1 MKGVRSAGY
10 LVAVLGV
17 MSLAVLP
24 ACVSAQEERTDSTRA
39 RLLERL
45 RVLGLPPGDS
55 SMAVPDSALIR
66 SRQEQARQGT
76 ATGSSAP
83 QDVLSQLRA
92 LPGYSA
98 AEYEGRSAEYR
109 AGVGILYLYGDST
122 RPAVLLR
129 EGERLQADSVIRY
142 DDEAQVVDA
151 RGAPVYTPSTG
162 DEVRSEG
169 IRVRLDRE
177 EASAVGAQT
186 RYREGADW
194 IVTGDLPVIQSE
206 LAYGHKTRF
215 TSCELEVPHYHFE
228 ADQLKIVRG
237 RILVARPVRLYFG
250 DVPVA
255 WLPFIAQSLAGGD
268 RASGLLTPQFSVNDI
283 VRTSGGYRRR
293 ISNLGYY
300 WAMSQYSDA
309 SLALDWFDDN
319 YTALTVETQYR
330 WLRQFLNGRL
340 SYRQFWRANGTVE
353 KTLNTRH
360 NWEISERTRFNMSA
374 AWASSDRFVVRNS
387 FDQDELT
394 RSIDSQG
401 GLNHRFDWGN
411 LSLSANRKQFL
422 EDRVEMTLPDVSLSL
437 NTITLFPASVA
448 QGGPLNN
455 VTLSGGGNLRR
466 ATRDF
471 VDSEPGRYDTGTLN
485 GAARASIGF
494 GRLSIGGDVTYREAS
509 TLGLPRDSL
518 PFFPEAAIGQGLR
531 AFQTLDGRLA
541 AQEALTGERVD
552 VSQATLDMSA
562 SVSFQQNLIGT
573 TTLTPSVTLSRSA
586 TRADTSRY
594 AQDFIAGPPRIS
606 AGATLRSDVYGFY
619 PGFGGFERVRHK
631 LTPSFTYSW
640 APEVE
645 PNDVQT
651 AVFGARTLQP
661 RSVLGLSLSQTFE
674 AKRAVRGD
682 TAAAG
687 ESEAP
692 GERVGEDGLRRVES
706 GEVVTL
712 LSLNTSAVEYD
723 FVEADSSGGLF
734 GFRTTRLTNTI
745 SSDYLRGL
753 QIRMA
758 HDLFDDERSEDPDVQ
773 GTRRFAPHLTQ
784 LNFGFTLN
792 DRSTVVRLLG
802 LTSRSRSE
810 TEDEDLPED
819 EGEGEGDAFED
830 ELDAVDAER
839 DPRGSMVPGPG
850 DSPRGAGPR
859 SGGAPG
865 SWSANLTYT
874 MNRPRSGDNT
884 NQMVRATFS
893 LHPTELW
900 QMRWRTGYDIERRE
914 FGDHAISLVR
924 DLHRW
929 QANFDFIQTSNG
941 NWRFAFEVR
950 LLDNEDLHFD
960 YQQRS
965 DVGRD
970 RPLGPPGS

>member
-1 MKGVRSAGY
+1 MYRSWYLFALVGVMV
-10 LVAVLGV
+10 LVA
-17 MSLAVLP
+17 SP
-24 ACVSAQEERTDSTRA
+24 ARVAAQEERTDSTRA

-55 SMAVPDSALIR
+55 SMAVPDSTLIR
-66 SRQEQARQGT
+66 RRQEQARQGT
-76 ATGSSAP
+76 ATGSSTP
-83 QDVLSQLRA
+83 QDMVSQLRA

-151 RGAPVYTPSTG
+151 RGSPVFTPVTG
-162 DEVRSEG
+162 DEVSSEG

-177 EASAVGAQT
+177 EASAVGART
-186 RYREGADW
+186 RYTEGADW
-194 IVTGDLPVIQSE
+194 IVTGNLPVIQSE

-215 TSCELEVPHYHFE
+215 TSCDLDPPHYHFE

-237 RILVARPVRLYFG
+237 RILVARPVLLYFG

-309 SLALDWFDDN
+309 SLAVDWFDDN
-319 YTALTVETQYR
+319 YTALTGQMQYR
-330 WLRQFLNGRL
+330 WLRQFLNGSL
-340 SYRQFWRANGTVE
+340 SYRHFWRANGNVE
-353 KTLNTRH
+353 RTLNTRH
-360 NWEISERTRFNMSA
+360 AWEISERTNFRMSA
-374 AWASSDRFVVRNS
+374 AWASSSSFVAQNS
-387 FDQDELT
+387 FDPEELT

-401 GLNHRFDWGN
+401 GLNHRFGWGN
-411 LSLSANRKQFL
+411 LSLSANRRQYL
-422 EDRVEMTLPDVSLSL
+422 EDRVEMTLPDLSLSL
-437 NTITLFPASVA
+437 NTITLFPASMA
-448 QGGPLNN
+448 QAGPLNN

-466 ATRDF
+466 ATRVYD
-471 VDSEPGRYDTGTLN
+471 DPESTRYDDGTLN
-485 GAARASIGF
+485 GGANASLGL
-494 GRLSIGGDVTYREAS
+494 GRLSIGGNLTYREAS
-509 TLGLPRDSL
+509 TQSVPRDSL
-518 PFFPEAAIGQGLR
+518 PFFPGAALDQGMQ

-541 AQEALTGERVD
+541 AQEAITGERVD
-552 VSQATLDMSA
+552 VSDATLDMSA
-562 SVSFQQNLIGT
+562 SISFQQNLIGT
-573 TTLTPSVTLSRSA
+573 TTLTPRVSLSRSA

-594 AQDFIAGPPRIS
+594 AQDFIAGPPRVS
-606 AGATLRSDVYGFY
+606 AGATLRSDVYGFF

-631 LTPSFTYSW
+631 MTPSFSYDW

-651 AVFGARTLQP
+651 VVFGARTLQP
-661 RSVLGLSLSQTFE
+661 RSVLGVSLNQTFE
-674 AKRAVRGD
+674 AKRTVEAD
-682 TAAAG
+682 TAAEG
-687 ESEAP
+687 EGDAS
-692 GERVGEDGLRRVES
+692 GERIGEDGLRRIES

-712 LSLNTSAVEYD
+712 LSLTTSAVEYD

-734 GFRTTRLTNTI
+734 GFRTTRLSNTI

-758 HDLFDDERSEDPDVQ
+758 HDLFEDVPAEESDGP
-773 GTRRFAPHLTQ
+773 GTRRFAPHLSQ

-792 DRSTVVRLLG
+792 DRSTVVRWLG
-802 LTSRSRSE
+802 LTSRPDAPTDDR
-810 TEDEDLPED
+810 TEPEDESDPFDEDL
-819 EGEGEGDAFED
+819 
-830 ELDAVDAER
+830 DAVEQEATRGGAMIPER
-839 DPRGSMVPGPG
+839 GGG
-850 DSPRGAGPR
+850 RGATRPR
-859 SGGAPG
+859 PGAGAG
-865 SWSANLTYT
+865 SWSANLSYS
-874 MNRPRSGDNT
+874 MNRPRLGDNSS
-884 NQMVRATFS
+884 QMIQATFA
-893 LHPTELW
+893 LQPTELW

-914 FGDHAISLVR
+914 FADHIISLVR

-929 QANFDFIQTSNG
+929 QANFDFIQGSNG
-941 NWRFAFEVR
+941 NWRFSFEVR

-965 DVGRD
+965 DVGGG
-970 RPLGPPGS
+970 RPRGPGGL